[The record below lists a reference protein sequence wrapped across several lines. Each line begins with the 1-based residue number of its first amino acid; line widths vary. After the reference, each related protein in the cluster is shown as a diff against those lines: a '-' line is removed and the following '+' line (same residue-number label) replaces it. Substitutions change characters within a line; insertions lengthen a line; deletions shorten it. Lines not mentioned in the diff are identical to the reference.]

1 MHMTKC
7 VALCGIVFALVWV
20 GVVAAATP
28 QGQLTGTATFGCCTI
43 PGISVTTTV
52 IDGGTSSVGLEN
64 DRSGNCAGD
73 SGVVQGPG
81 PGGSDISHTIR
92 CAHYVAS
99 SRDGSGPKMRFAY
112 TFFEPAGNFYSV
124 VVYRISDGGARGTDK
139 VGFGFQTAFDITTA
153 RLLAKE
159 WVNLGQIGSG
169 NLGWNFVTLTSGGFT
184 VTP

>member
-1 MHMTKC
+1 MHMTKY
-7 VALCGIVFALVWV
+7 VALCGIVSALVWA
-20 GVVAAATP
+20 GVAAAATP
-28 QGQLTGTATFGCCTI
+28 QGQLTGTAAFGCCTI

-124 VVYRISDGGARGTDK
+124 VVYRISDGGPGART
-139 VGFGFQTAFDITTA
+139 
-153 RLLAKE
+153 RLVLASRPPSTSLPRDYWPKS
-159 WVNLGQIGSG
+159 GST
-169 NLGWNFVTLTSGGFT
+169 WAKSGPAT
-184 VTP
+184 